1 MNYQTKL
8 KWENSEISH
17 SYRVVIVP
25 SYQPI
30 FQWHILYIIVN
41 FVVVVTPKLYAK
53 KQEKCNL
60 ENNIVIHHLIPLT
73 HICFQ
78 FIGSLNIF
86 RCLNN
91 ISQNVIAIFEGTSEE
106 SSLKIMYYISYIK
119 KNSKVRIWYCC
130 RIWKLAKYSTNN
142 SKLWFPFYVQLLCQ
156 RNNFIHKLW
165 VL

>member
-1 MNYQTKL
+1 
-8 KWENSEISH
+8 
-17 SYRVVIVP
+17 VVIVP

-119 KNSKVRIWYCC
+119 KNSKVRI
-130 RIWKLAKYSTNN
+130 
-142 SKLWFPFYVQLLCQ
+142 
-156 RNNFIHKLW
+156 
-165 VL
+165 